1 MRIVFVGPPGV
12 GKGTQ
17 SQRLVKYLRI
27 PHLSTGDMLR
37 QAWQEKSDLGLLSQE
52 YMAQGTL
59 VPDPIMLQ
67 LVGRRLEAG
76 DCQHGYLLD
85 GFPRTLGQAQALD
98 EFLRRRGTP
107 LTTVLEL
114 KVDADELVKRL
125 AGRRRDDDRPEII
138 RKRLDEYAR
147 QTAPL
152 SDYYRQQG
160 LVCEIDGSGT
170 PDEVF
175 ARIKTFVDQ
184 IPPPDKKRIE

>member
-138 RKRLDEYAR
+138 RKRLDEFAR

-175 ARIKTFVDQ
+175 DRIKTFVDRL
-184 IPPPDKKRIE
+184 PPTGKKRIE

>member
-17 SQRLVKYLRI
+17 SLRLVKYLGI

>member
-107 LTTVLEL
+107 LTTVLAL

-138 RKRLDEYAR
+138 RKRLDEFAR

-175 ARIKTFVDQ
+175 DRIKTFVDRL
-184 IPPPDKKRIE
+184 PPTGKKRIE